1 MRRLRRSGNGAVV
14 SRSPSSVARVQSP
27 ELVSHVAGL
36 SFLLVL
42 ALLEGNTP
50 VLESGEEDPRR
61 GMSTAKFH
69 YSHYYYYY
77 YQHITIYNYHFKVAR
92 ASVKNSQSCFKLLRQ
107 QVVQLKPK
115 HLYKSLQKSTD

>member
-77 YQHITIYNYHFKVAR
+77 YQHYYHTIIIIV
-92 ASVKNSQSCFKLLRQ
+92 VIIIINSIINVLPYTTTISK
-107 QVVQLKPK
+107 
-115 HLYKSLQKSTD
+115 

>member
-77 YQHITIYNYHFKVAR
+77 YQHYYHIIIIIVIIIINSIINVLPYTTTISK
-92 ASVKNSQSCFKLLRQ
+92 
-107 QVVQLKPK
+107 
-115 HLYKSLQKSTD
+115 